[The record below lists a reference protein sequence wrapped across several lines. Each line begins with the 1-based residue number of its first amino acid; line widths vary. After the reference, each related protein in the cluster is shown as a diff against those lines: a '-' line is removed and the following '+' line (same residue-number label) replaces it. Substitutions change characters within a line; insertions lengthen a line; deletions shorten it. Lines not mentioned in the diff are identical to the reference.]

1 MESLQYNEQ
10 VEMCIQ
16 PRFISPWAFNQFDQR
31 LIYLTEEMLDPWLPI
46 QCSLKTDQTEQ
57 IAMLIL
63 VFDGQTYKL
72 VPFAENW
79 LICKKN
85 KRFLINQ
92 LFDSPARQRWWY
104 TLVNFHWARVR
115 FGPMDR
121 LLTPQK
127 QCLLLFRRP
136 SYFQSSTI
144 ALDTGLLLKAKMP
157 IRDLTTEL

>member
-1 MESLQYNEQ
+1 MESLQYNVQ

-92 LFDSPARQRWWY
+92 LFDSPARQRW
-104 TLVNFHWARVR
+104 
-115 FGPMDR
+115 
-121 LLTPQK
+121 
-127 QCLLLFRRP
+127 
-136 SYFQSSTI
+136 
-144 ALDTGLLLKAKMP
+144 
-157 IRDLTTEL
+157 